1 MSNSIDIKDIR
12 KQVQKLQK
20 QLQERIGQADKDSE
34 RFVVNSCAEIERTAK
49 SIMRDS
55 PVNPDVTYGRKGHHP
70 SYAGNPPAP
79 DTGTLLQSVTHSIE
93 VKDKQVI
100 GYVGSVIKNPDYPRY
115 LEYGTSKMKPRPW
128 LSASIAKCE
137 QFMKNLWQEIFGK

>member
-20 QLQERIGQADKDSE
+20 QLQDRIGQADKDSE

-93 VKDKQVI
+93 VKNNQAI
-100 GYVGSVIKNPDYPRY
+100 GYVGSVIKNPDYPSY

-128 LSASIAKCE
+128 LSTALMKCE
-137 QFMKNLWQEIFGK
+137 NYMKNLWQEIFGK

>member
-1 MSNSIDIKDIR
+1 MNDLKEDVK
-12 KQVQKLQK
+12 KQVARLQK
-20 QLQERIGQADKDSE
+20 QLQERIGQAEKDSAK
-34 RFVVNSCAEIERTAK
+34 FVINSCAEIERTAK

-93 VKDKQVI
+93 VKDKQAI

-128 LSASIAKCE
+128 LSTALMKCE
-137 QFMKNLWQEIFGK
+137 SYMRNLWQEIFGK

>member
-1 MSNSIDIKDIR
+1 MNDIQ
-12 KQVQKLQK
+12 KQVARLQK
-20 QLQERIGQADKDSE
+20 QLHDRIGQADKDSE

-93 VKDKQVI
+93 VKDKQAI
-100 GYVGSVIKNPDYPRY
+100 GYVGSVIKNPDYPSY

-128 LSASIAKCE
+128 LSTALMKCE
-137 QFMKNLWQEIFGK
+137 SYMKNLWQEIFGK